1 MAGFRA
7 EVTIESIGRRGDGVA
22 AVAGGIVH
30 VPGTAPGDRVTVALT
45 ETGPGR
51 FRGRLL
57 DLLQAGP
64 DGREPPCR
72 HFAQCGGCA
81 LQHLTP
87 EAYGAWKLDMLCSLL
102 ARNGFDSA
110 TVEPLQKSPPGSRRR
125 ATFAIRRRRESAIV
139 GFNERHSHRVV
150 DLAACPV
157 VLPEIAALIPPLRAW
172 AEAALQPG
180 DRAAAHVAMTDSGLD
195 LLVRTAA
202 RLGGAGRDALVDLLA
217 REDLARVARAHPK
230 QDGAEVLAEARPVRA
245 VHGGMPVAL
254 APGAFAQATADGE
267 AALTGF
273 VLDAAQGAA
282 AAVDLFCGSGAF
294 ALPLA
299 RRGCSIFAAD
309 IDKAAIANLSAA
321 ARQAGLAKLQAEPRN
336 LMRRPVPASD
346 LAGVDI
352 AVFDPP
358 RAGAKAQAAEI
369 AASRVP
375 VVVAVS
381 CEPRT
386 FMRDARI
393 LADGGYRLTRLR
405 PVDQFLWSAHL
416 ELAARFDFAG

>member
-1 MAGFRA
+1 MTAFRA
-7 EVTIESIGRRGDGVA
+7 DVTVESIGRRGDGAA

-30 VPGTAPGDRVTVALT
+30 IPATAPGDRARIALT

-57 DLLQAGP
+57 DLLEAGP
-64 DGREPPCR
+64 DRREPPCP
-72 HFAQCGGCA
+72 HFGACGGCA

-87 EAYGAWKLDMLCSLL
+87 EAYGAWKTDMLHGLL
-102 ARNGFDSA
+102 ARNGLDGA
-110 TVEPLQKSPPGSRRR
+110 IVEPLHRSPPGSRRR
-125 ATFAIRRRRESAIV
+125 ATFAIRRQRGDAIV

-150 DLAACPV
+150 DLRACPV
-157 VLPEIAALIPPLRAW
+157 VLPEIAALIEPLRGW
-172 AEAALQPG
+172 AETVLKAG
-180 DRAAAHVAMTDSGLD
+180 DRADAHVALTDSGLD
-195 LLVRTAA
+195 LTIRTAA

-245 VHGGMPVAL
+245 VHGGVPVAL

-282 AAVDLFCGSGAF
+282 SAFDLFCGSGAF
-294 ALPLA
+294 ALALA
-299 RRGCSIFAAD
+299 KRGCTVFAAD
-309 IDKAAIANLSAA
+309 IDKAAIANLGAA
-321 ARQAGLAKLQAEPRN
+321 ARQAGLAALRAEARN
-336 LMRRPVPASD
+336 LMRRPVPAGD
-346 LAGVDI
+346 LAGADF

-358 RAGAKAQAAEI
+358 RAGARAQAGEI
-369 AASRVP
+369 AAARVQ
-375 VVVAVS
+375 VVAAVS
-381 CEPRT
+381 CDPGS

-393 LADGGYRLTRLR
+393 LVDGGYRLTRLR
-405 PVDQFLWSAHL
+405 PVDQFTWSAHL